1 MLKAL
6 AKWSMDKPLNAIIA
20 IVATLFVPLLFWLGA
35 ALMALSILRHGAKE
49 AANVVL
55 WGSLPAFVWL
65 AMGIYIPISV
75 VLGTSILAII
85 LRTFVDLKLAL
96 LCASAAGVLVYFGLM
111 SIMPEFLVVN
121 ITEVELIFAELFKS
135 DPETWQ
141 KMQPHFTSS
150 IVGALSAGLVLIITL
165 CLLLARWWQS
175 LLYNPGGYREEF
187 LSLKLP
193 TVFSGSVVLMVVLG
207 SNLPPLIAGLLSI
220 ITIPLI
226 IAAAALAH
234 SIVER
239 QNLDKNWLVAFYTG
253 VILLGNFLSPL
264 LIFIVFLDGILD
276 FKKRLKDTV
285 D

>member
-1 MLKAL
+1 M
-6 AKWSMDKPLNAIIA
+6 
-20 IVATLFVPLLFWLGA
+20 
-35 ALMALSILRHGAKE
+35 
-49 AANVVL
+49 
-55 WGSLPAFVWL
+55 WGSLPAFAWL
-65 AMGIYIPISV
+65 AMGVYIPISV

-85 LRTFVDLKLAL
+85 LRTFVDLRLAL

-111 SIMPEFLVVN
+111 SIMPEFLVIN

-239 QNLDKNWLVAFYTG
+239 KNLDKNWLVAFYTS